1 MNNILRKSQFKRDFK
16 RILKQ
21 GKNPQELEAVLLLL
35 MAESSLPER
44 LNDHPLKGNYDGY
57 RELHI
62 KPDWLLIYKSEDET
76 LTLAR
81 TGSHAELFGQ

>member
-44 LNDHPLKGNYDGY
+44 LDDHQLKGNYDGY

-62 KPDWLLIYKSEDET
+62 KPDWLLVYKNEDET
-76 LTLAR
+76 LVLAR
-81 TGSHAELFGQ
+81 TGSHAELFE